1 MNARRGERTNDMIE
15 MTARTLMES
24 IYDGDMN
31 ETTLIFEDRDTK
43 AIATGR
49 VPEGSKDDEFYFDN
63 EENIK
68 TFLETA
74 EIKEV

>member
-1 MNARRGERTNDMIE
+1 MIE

-31 ETTLIFEDRDTK
+31 ETTLIFEDRDIK

-68 TFLETA
+68 AFLKTA
-74 EIKEV
+74 EIENR